1 MFYRWLVLTRLSFR
15 KVKKIMERENLL
27 KEINNVCEE
36 LFYSNAFEEQ
46 RCSSEERVL
55 WLIEK
60 AGGSINPKQLSD
72 IMNVTMPR
80 ITTILNGM
88 DNKGLIERQ
97 TSTQD
102 RRKVIVMITKKGRA
116 VNKKHK
122 KMIED
127 CNKKVN
133 EQATEAEMETI
144 LKYFKI
150 FSSIQKEKD
159 AVR

>member
-1 MFYRWLVLTRLSFR
+1 
-15 KVKKIMERENLL
+15 MERENLL
-27 KEINNVCEE
+27 KEINKVCEE

-127 CNKKVN
+127 CNNKVN

-144 LKYFKI
+144 LKYFKT